1 MNPVHSDDGFT
12 IVELLITT
20 ALLSLITAAV
30 LSVAQPIQTFVVVQP
45 EAADVQQRLRF
56 AAATLRRAAE
66 GAGALHHSFAAV
78 LPYRIG
84 ERSADPSRGVFFRAD
99 AVTFVT
105 VPGDAIPA
113 RIVEL
118 VSSVRPCT
126 RQS

>member
-1 MNPVHSDDGFT
+1 MNPVHSDGGFT

-56 AAATLRRAAE
+56 AAATIRRAAE
-66 GAGALHHSFAAV
+66 GAGALHHGFAAV

-84 ERSADPSRGVFFRAD
+84 ERSADPSRGMFFRAD
-99 AVTFVT
+99 AVTFVCST
-105 VPGDAIPA
+105 RRCHSSADRRA
-113 RIVEL
+113 RPV
-118 VSSVRPCT
+118 VRSCT
-126 RQS
+126 RQG